1 MVEGQTISGDAEG
14 SRKDDRLSA
23 SAKPFRPSALVID
36 GDDEGDETGNQY
48 KTPRSSVMKSSFNG
62 VYGNEMPS
70 HAQFGPKTRMLLEG
84 LDQVPFTPSQGVC
97 TPSPNN
103 MATALLIEHHH
114 HHHHVVCSS
123 DMRSPQVN
131 NAFLAGVAAGRAAA
145 QSQSYRQD
153 ASQHLAM
160 REKSEDN
167 NLIQAVYQGGNRTMM
182 HQARKDVLAS
192 PAGGPQST
200 PSQFSSRQQSPY
212 PSKTNTSTF
221 ERNLKTVTTTYDVR
235 NSGTDSCEN
244 AVRVKGEPSK
254 SDKSFTRPKAA
265 RSIDMDKARSFAL
278 HICSAEGVGIIDDE
292 SQIPQEL
299 IDLATLLMS
308 LDIPLELATCPASQF
323 SSPKKS
329 GTRTEKFTQG
339 LIKLNARQRR
349 TLRRSQE
356 RAWKVLDELRQGG
369 EAHRHPEE
377 NTHGSVHD
385 QNGYM
390 MSPLCARH
398 GNPTA
403 FADYSCM
410 VMHPIHMVSMPSPTQ
425 VVGYYPNSLMSSPHG
440 KIPPYHHHHPP
451 VQMADPSSVNTRPT
465 QQ

>member
-48 KTPRSSVMKSSFNG
+48 KTPRSSVMKSSLMEFM
-62 VYGNEMPS
+62 VTRCHRMPS
-70 HAQFGPKTRMLLEG
+70 LGRRPARCLKAWTRCLSH
-84 LDQVPFTPSQGVC
+84 QVRGS
-97 TPSPNN
+97 
-103 MATALLIEHHH
+103 
-114 HHHHVVCSS
+114 
-123 DMRSPQVN
+123 VN

-160 REKSEDN
+160 REHSEDN

-192 PAGGPQST
+192 PA
-200 PSQFSSRQQSPY
+200 
-212 PSKTNTSTF
+212 
-221 ERNLKTVTTTYDVR
+221 VTTTYDVR
-235 NSGTDSCEN
+235 NSGTDSCDN

-265 RSIDMDKARSFAL
+265 RSIDMDKARSLAL

-299 IDLATLLMS
+299 IDLATLLIS

-339 LIKLNARQRR
+339 LVKLNARQRR

-385 QNGYM
+385 QAGYM

-440 KIPPYHHHHPP
+440 KSLHIITTILQCRWLILL
-451 VQMADPSSVNTRPT
+451 VSIQGLRNNK
-465 QQ
+465 Q